1 MNPIIT
7 EQLNK
12 FKNGDF
18 GGYESF
24 YNETVN
30 TAYTMLH
37 TVVHDSNVA
46 TSLVPQV
53 YDKIYQNVTSLEQTN
68 GFYQWM
74 AELANEEAL
83 GYLKENGWT
92 EIHNDSVENTYEQT
106 VAGKFYDY
114 AVEDEVLT
122 ITEDAVLDISFVTRV
137 QEIVTALSPMERIVF
152 QDYYYFGVSVPEI
165 AAKTGCKDSDIRY
178 TLSQTRTAI
187 LQTIAPAPVNDSEN
201 GKSNTRR
208 YHLAEVPWMWIV
220 YQNFLGYTLG
230 IDTISIAGWLS
241 DIFGQAV
248 GSGIAISGIDAEG
261 VATGAASNGASA
273 VGAGVP
279 VGEATGAA
287 GGGAATIFGTIGGK
301 IAIGIVGAAMAA
313 AIGVG
318 VHHAVTENPSTTEK
332 TAMATMGDA
341 PENEIIMNYTSYE
354 AVLADLRQ
362 CIEQG
367 TTYEASENFTDK
379 SKNKDAF
386 YVIDDFD
393 GDGTDELII
402 GQWNAVIGGMDI
414 GDIFTMR
421 DGNVVK
427 IFTCNDG
434 YGDNGQSAVL
444 YNDGIIYENAEKIN
458 FEDEQALECKY
469 VYNIRW
475 RIAGGTCNFDIAKI
489 TYSADGEGISA
500 YQIIFIHDEKA
511 LSMFD
516 NTVETGFSAVQNLV
530 DSAPET
536 YIKPTVNEDLGD
548 GLNIYKTSWKTLYD
562 DNSYMNTDSG
572 PKPDADGK
580 F

>member
-30 TAYTMLH
+30 TVYTMLH

-114 AVEDEVLT
+114 AVEDEALT

-434 YGDNGQSAVL
+434 YDDNGQSAVL

-530 DSAPET
+530 DSAPEI

>member
-30 TAYTMLH
+30 TVYTMLH

-114 AVEDEVLT
+114 AVEDEALT

-434 YGDNGQSAVL
+434 YDDNGQSAVL

-475 RIAGGTCNFDIAKI
+475 RIAGGTCSFDIAKI

>member
-30 TAYTMLH
+30 TVYTMLH

-114 AVEDEVLT
+114 AVEDEALT

-241 DIFGQAV
+241 DIFGQTV

-393 GDGTDELII
+393 GEGTDELII

-427 IFTCNDG
+427 IFACNDG

-458 FEDEQALECKY
+458 FENEQALECKY

-489 TYSADGEGISA
+489 IYSADGEGRSA

-530 DSAPET
+530 DSAPGT
-536 YIKPTVNEDLGD
+536 YIKPTANEDLGD

>member
-114 AVEDEVLT
+114 AVEDEALT

-241 DIFGQAV
+241 DIFGQVV

-313 AIGVG
+313 AIVVG